1 MQALI
6 ITSIFSCFR
15 FDGYVN
21 KEATKKKVVSDV
33 FSHGDTAF
41 ISGDMLIQD
50 EEGNFYFQDR
60 TGDTF
65 R

>member
-1 MQALI
+1 M
-6 ITSIFSCFR
+6 
-15 FDGYVN
+15 N

-33 FSHGDTAF
+33 FSRGDTAF

-65 R
+65 RYLAG